1 MRFAYYPGCS
11 LESSARE
18 YDESLRDLFAALGM
32 ELVEVPGWS
41 CCGASS
47 AHQLDP
53 FLAVALPGRDLLK
66 AEEMGLDLV
75 VPCAACFLRLREAR
89 KALLEDGELARRF
102 EAAMGKAIRG
112 TVRVLHPLEVVAGEE
127 VRRRLRAQVKTPL
140 SGLKAVC
147 YYGCYLV
154 RPPEVTGIDD
164 PEDPHVMEGILEDAG
179 VEVLDW
185 AWKVDCC
192 GGSHSL
198 LRPEIVRELSQP
210 LARRAK
216 EAGADVIV
224 VACPLCQANL
234 ELYQGR
240 EGVPVL
246 YFSEVLAMALGIEG
260 GRWLSRHLVKAKLP
274 LGGKG
279 WRASN

>member
-1 MRFAYYPGCS
+1 MRLAYYPGCS

-18 YDESLRDLFAALGM
+18 YDESLRALLDALGM
-32 ELVEVPGWS
+32 ELVELPDWT

-75 VPCAACFLRLREAR
+75 APCAACFLRLREAR
-89 KALLEDGELARRF
+89 KALLKGGEMAQRF
-102 EAAMGKAIRG
+102 EVALGKALRG
-112 TVRVLHPLEVVAGEE
+112 TVRVLHPLELLADDG
-127 VRRRLRAQVKTPL
+127 VRAKIKGRVKAPL

-154 RPPEVTGIDD
+154 RPPELTGVGD
-164 PEDPHVMEGILEDAG
+164 PEDPWVMERIIGEVG

-198 LRPEIVRELSQP
+198 LRPDIVKELSQP
-210 LARRAK
+210 LAKRAR
-216 EAGADVIV
+216 EAGADLIV

-240 EGVPVL
+240 ERIPVL
-246 YFSEVLAMALGIEG
+246 YFSEVLALALGIG
-260 GRWLSRHLVKAKLP
+260 GEKWLSRHLVKAKLP
-274 LGGKG
+274 IGGKG
-279 WRASN
+279 WRASI